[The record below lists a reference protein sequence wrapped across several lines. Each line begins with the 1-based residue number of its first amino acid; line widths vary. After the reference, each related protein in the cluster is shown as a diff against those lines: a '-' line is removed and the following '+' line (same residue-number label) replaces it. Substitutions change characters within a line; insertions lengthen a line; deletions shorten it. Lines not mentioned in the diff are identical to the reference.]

1 MTKKIWR
8 KARKKPVVIEFRE
21 IDDHFLEIETREG
34 KLIAN
39 KEEPGPRRGGLED
52 RRQDTEL
59 QILNVLDLIHTNN
72 TNDRAQSRSD
82 FGILLKQAVCKIEH
96 LVVVN

>member
-39 KEEPGPRRGGLED
+39 KEDDYLIRGVEGEPGAGSCTRVSDWRYSRRG
-52 RRQDTEL
+52 
-59 QILNVLDLIHTNN
+59 
-72 TNDRAQSRSD
+72 RSD
-82 FGILLKQAVCKIEH
+82 CCRFRSS
-96 LVVVN
+96 